1 MAPRNARHSSSAG
14 GFRGAE
20 LWRWQYCTANFC
32 GARVDS
38 TAFNSLAAPA
48 KSVGGSKQSAAPK
61 KQKQLGG
68 CQIAADQTTYPET
81 PTRALLLGRPP
92 RADESALFG
101 TIREQAA
108 NTSRPRRDR
117 QPPAAQ
123 KRTTKGRYVFFSHC
137 SVRLTEPLRG
147 FPAVVKSLNLKQVN
161 SFYCQSSGQ

>member
-1 MAPRNARHSSSAG
+1 MLIMMFVFSLLIIRGLSSYLIDGLAHGEISQE
-14 GFRGAE
+14 E
-20 LWRWQYCTANFC
+20 LE
-32 GARVDS
+32 D
-38 TAFNSLAAPA
+38 LADPA

-68 CQIAADQTTYPET
+68 RKIAADQATYPET

-137 SVRLTEPLRG
+137 SVRLTEPMRG
-147 FPAVVKSLNLKQVN
+147 FPAVVKSLNLKQIN